1 MNKFYRNGVWKKTG
15 ICTVM
20 MALYAIQFIAFP
32 KMFPKYFRITN
43 EAVALYWLSFAV
55 IAFLGGILI
64 SARIGDWIPG
74 NIIYLICVK
83 IYSADRAYNFDLR
96 VTSGIEWLILKIIIN
111 FLELLLFQLLILGI
125 IHLVRIIRNYWSSTR

>member
-1 MNKFYRNGVWKKTG
+1 MNKFCRNGVWKKTG
-15 ICTVM
+15 ICAAM

-43 EAVALYWLSFAV
+43 EAVALYWLSFAM
-55 IAFLGGILI
+55 IAFLGGSLV
-64 SARIGDWIPG
+64 SARISDWIPG

-83 IYSADRAYNFDLR
+83 IYSADRAYNYDLR
-96 VTSGIEWLILKIIIN
+96 VTSSIGWLILRIVIN

-125 IHLVRIIRNYWSSTR
+125 IHLVRIIRNYWRLTR